1 MTSITRPPAPALSLL
16 RAARSRQAI
25 GIASAKWI
33 GTGAKMRLTDVYDR
47 GRQQAGEP
55 PLRKVRFGGGQ
66 NIPYYQASAV
76 PKFEALKEVLTL

>member
-1 MTSITRPPAPALSLL
+1 VRVDRIEQPAPALSLL

-47 GRQQAGEP
+47 GRQHRPANA
-55 PLRKVRFGGGQ
+55 PL
-66 NIPYYQASAV
+66 
-76 PKFEALKEVLTL
+76 